1 MSRASIFGLCARLH
15 WSRDG
20 VIRGVVPEVVDMR
33 RLRQRIRVRRLSTS
47 SGAAAAT
54 GIAGDL
60 EVVEGFVRER
70 ARVWTLSSK
79 RLASRP
85 TPSTRE
91 HPQQDAMGREPP
103 THAVAL

>member
-20 VIRGVVPEVVDMR
+20 VIRGVVPEIVDMR
-33 RLRQRIRVRRLSTS
+33 RLRQRIRARGLSTS
-47 SGAAAAT
+47 SDAAAAT
-54 GIAGDL
+54 GIACDL
-60 EVVEGFVRER
+60 EVIAGFVRER
-70 ARVWTLSSK
+70 ARVGTLSSK

-91 HPQQDAMGREPP
+91 HPKQDAMGRQPP